1 MQPWRR
7 FSGSNKPKCVMRN
20 FISIENDDDA
30 FGLTLLYAGTIVL
43 IVLIIVLLH
52 PVTGF
57 TKLISSFHSLHAF
70 THCSDF
76 QSFLWVAWM
85 DEWFSKNGG
94 CLPHFRWCVLLYV
107 LPPNNVYLCVCVAFF
122 FYFHMLVTCKL
133 YRL

>member
-1 MQPWRR
+1 
-7 FSGSNKPKCVMRN
+7 MRN

-57 TKLISSFHSLHAF
+57 TKLISPPLLSIPVFFLHAF

-76 QSFLWVAWM
+76 QSFL
-85 DEWFSKNGG
+85 
-94 CLPHFRWCVLLYV
+94 
-107 LPPNNVYLCVCVAFF
+107 
-122 FYFHMLVTCKL
+122 
-133 YRL
+133 